1 MDEPILTLTE
11 AATQQLKSARDA
23 DQAPDVAL
31 RVRVHEVGAA
41 FDYELELVPEN
52 SRGLGDAVVDAE
64 GIFIYID
71 EESVPRL
78 RGATLD
84 YSDDITGAGLKFEN
98 PNKTRLSQDPI
109 GGRVQQILDARVNP
123 SVKAHG
129 GHVSLIDVQEGRVFL
144 QLGGG
149 CQGCGM
155 VDVTLRQGIEVM
167 LKEEI
172 PEITE
177 VLDTTDHAAGD
188 NPYYQPSK
196 ES

>member
-1 MDEPILTLTE
+1 MGESILTVTE
-11 AATQQLKSARDA
+11 AAAQRLKSSRDA
-23 DQAPDVAL
+23 DQATDVAL
-31 RVRVHEVGAA
+31 RVRVHEDGAA
-41 FDYELELVPEN
+41 FRYELELVPEN
-52 SRGLGDAVVDAE
+52 TKEPGDAVVDAE
-64 GIFIYID
+64 GVLIYID
-71 EESVPRL
+71 EESAPLL

-84 YSDDITGAGLKFEN
+84 YSDGVTGAGLKFEN
-98 PNKTRLSQDPI
+98 PNKTRLGQDPI
-109 GGRVQQILDARVNP
+109 GERVQQILDARINP
-123 SVKAHG
+123 SVQAHG
-129 GHVSLIDVQEGRVFL
+129 GHVSLIDVQGGRVFL

-196 ES
+196 EA

>member
-1 MDEPILTLTE
+1 MGESILTVTE
-11 AATQQLKSARDA
+11 AAAQRLKSSRDA
-23 DQAPDVAL
+23 DQATDVAL
-31 RVRVHEVGAA
+31 RVRVHEDGAT
-41 FDYELELVPEN
+41 FRYELELVPEN
-52 SRGLGDAVVDAE
+52 TREPGDAVVDAE
-64 GIFIYID
+64 GVLIYID
-71 EESVPRL
+71 EESAPRL

-84 YSDDITGAGLKFEN
+84 YDDGVTGAGLKFEN
-98 PNKTRLSQDPI
+98 PNKTRLGQDPI
-109 GGRVQQILDARVNP
+109 GARVQQILDAHVNP
-123 SVKAHG
+123 NVQAHG
-129 GHVSLIDVQEGRVFL
+129 GHVSLIDVQEGRVYL

-167 LKEEI
+167 LKQEI

-196 ES
+196 EA

>member
-1 MDEPILTLTE
+1 MGESILTLTE
-11 AATQQLKSARDA
+11 AATQRLKNAQDA
-23 DQAPDVAL
+23 DQATDVAL
-31 RVRVHEVGAA
+31 RVRVHEDGAA
-41 FDYELELVPEN
+41 FRYELEMVPEN
-52 SRGLGDAVVDAE
+52 TRGPGDAVVGAE
-64 GIFIYID
+64 GVLIYID

-84 YSDDITGAGLKFEN
+84 YDTSVTGAGLTFKN
-98 PNKTRLSQDPI
+98 PNKTRLGQDPI
-109 GGRVQQILDARVNP
+109 GERVQQILDARVNP

>member
-1 MDEPILTLTE
+1 MAEPILTLTE
-11 AATQQLKSARDA
+11 AATQRLKSARDA
-23 DQAPDVAL
+23 DQATDIAL
-31 RVRVHEVGAA
+31 RVRVHEDGAA
-41 FDYELELVPEN
+41 FRYEFELVPEN
-52 SRGLGDAVVDAE
+52 TKGPGDAVVDAE
-64 GIFIYID
+64 GILIYID

-84 YSDDITGAGLKFEN
+84 YTDDVTGGGLKFEN
-98 PNKTRLSQDPI
+98 PNKTRLSQDAS
-109 GGRVQQILDARVNP
+109 GGRVQDLLDSRINPRV
-123 SVKAHG
+123 KDHG
-129 GHVSLIDVQEGRVFL
+129 GPVTLIDVQEGRVFL
-144 QLGGG
+144 ELGGG
-149 CQGCGM
+149 CQGSGM

-167 LKEEI
+167 LREEI

>member
-1 MDEPILTLTE
+1 MQE
-11 AATQQLKSARDA
+11 
-23 DQAPDVAL
+23 
-31 RVRVHEVGAA
+31 
-41 FDYELELVPEN
+41 
-52 SRGLGDAVVDAE
+52 
-64 GIFIYID
+64 
-71 EESVPRL
+71 
-78 RGATLD
+78 
-84 YSDDITGAGLKFEN
+84 
-98 PNKTRLSQDPI
+98 
-109 GGRVQQILDARVNP
+109 ILDARINP
-123 SVKAHG
+123 GVKAHG
-129 GHVSLIDVQEGRVFL
+129 GHVSLIDVQDGRVFL

-196 ES
+196 EA

>member
-1 MDEPILTLTE
+1 MGESILTLTE

-23 DQAPDVAL
+23 DQATDVAL
-31 RVRVHEVGAA
+31 RVRVHEDGAA
-41 FDYELELVPEN
+41 FRYELELVPEN
-52 SRGLGDAVVDAE
+52 TKEPGDAVVDAE
-64 GIFIYID
+64 GVLIYID
-71 EESVPRL
+71 EESEPLL

-84 YSDDITGAGLKFEN
+84 YDDGVTGAGLKFEN
-98 PNKTRLSQDPI
+98 PNKTRLGRDPI
-109 GGRVQQILDARVNP
+109 GERVQQILDATINP
-123 SVKAHG
+123 NVQAHG
-129 GHVSLIDVQEGRVFL
+129 GHVSLIDVQGGRVFL

>member
-1 MDEPILTLTE
+1 MGEPILTLTE
-11 AATQQLKSARDA
+11 AATQRLKSARDA
-23 DQAPDVAL
+23 DQATDVAL
-31 RVRVHEVGAA
+31 RVRVHEDGAA
-41 FDYELELVPEN
+41 FRYELELVPEN
-52 SRGLGDAVVDAE
+52 TRGPGDAVVDAE
-64 GIFIYID
+64 GVLIYID

-84 YSDDITGAGLKFEN
+84 YDDSVTGAGLTFKN
-98 PNKTRLSQDPI
+98 PNKTRLGQDPI
-109 GGRVQQILDARVNP
+109 GERVQQILDARVNP
-123 SVKAHG
+123 GVKAHG

-167 LKEEI
+167 LREEI

-196 ES
+196 EA

>member
-1 MDEPILTLTE
+1 MGEPILTLTE
-11 AATQQLKSARDA
+11 AATQRLKSAREA
-23 DQAPDVAL
+23 DEATDVAL
-31 RVRVHEVGAA
+31 RVRVHEDGAA
-41 FDYELELVPEN
+41 FRYELELVPEN
-52 SRGLGDAVVDAE
+52 TRGPGDAVVNAE
-64 GIFIYID
+64 GVLIYID

-84 YSDDITGAGLKFEN
+84 YTDDVTGAGLKFEN
-98 PNKTRLSQDPI
+98 PNKTRLGQDPI
-109 GGRVQQILDARVNP
+109 GGRVQQILDERVNP

-149 CQGCGM
+149 CEGCGM

-196 ES
+196 

>member
-1 MDEPILTLTE
+1 M
-11 AATQQLKSARDA
+11 
-23 DQAPDVAL
+23 AL
-31 RVRVHEVGAA
+31 RVRVHEDGAA

-52 SRGLGDAVVDAE
+52 TKAPGDAVVDAD
-64 GIFIYID
+64 GVLIYID

-84 YSDDITGAGLKFEN
+84 YTDGVTGTGLKFEN

-109 GGRVQQILDARVNP
+109 GARVQQLLDTRINP
-123 SVKAHG
+123 SVKEHG
-129 GHVSLIDVQEGRVFL
+129 GHVTLIDVQEGRVFL

-167 LKEEI
+167 LREEI

-177 VLDTTDHAAGD
+177 VLDTTDHSSGD

>member
-11 AATQQLKSARDA
+11 AATQRLKSARDA
-23 DQAPDVAL
+23 DQATDVAL
-31 RVRVHEVGAA
+31 RVRVQEVGAA
-41 FDYELELVPEN
+41 FDYELKLVPEN
-52 SRGLGDAVVDAE
+52 TREPGDAVVDAE
-64 GIFIYID
+64 GISIYID

-84 YSDDITGAGLKFEN
+84 YTEDVTGAGLKFEN
-98 PNKTRLSQDPI
+98 PNKTRLGQDPI
-109 GGRVQQILDARVNP
+109 GGRVQQILDARINP
-123 SVKAHG
+123 GVKAHG
-129 GHVSLIDVQEGRVFL
+129 GHVTLIDVQEGRVFL

-167 LKEEI
+167 LREEI